1 MRSHRSSPG
10 TSILLALI
18 LALGQ
23 VFVFVASTRAEGE
36 WHDATIPRMP
46 ERAGHVA
53 ILDPARERVVIFGGY
68 DAYDDYKSDTWALS
82 IGGASSWVPITP
94 LDQVPP
100 GRYFHSGIYDAVR
113 ERLIIF
119 GGYDGSN
126 RNDVWALSL
135 SGEPVWT
142 RLFPSGTP
150 PAPRWGHAAAYD
162 PIGDRMIVIGG
173 TGGSGDMNDVWAL
186 SLGGAPAWTL
196 VVPSGVAPSPRAQH
210 AVAYDASAQRII
222 LFGGNDGSLR
232 NDVSALS
239 LSGAPEWS
247 ALSPTGT
254 APSGRRGHVAEYDPI
269 GQRILVFG
277 GYDGTYRADVHAL
290 SLSGGAAWTA
300 IPPAGVIPEGRYASA
315 SILDSAR
322 NRLLVC
328 AGDDGPNRRDDVW
341 TLALDENP
349 AWTDASPWP
358 AARWGHAA
366 AYDSRRGQ
374 FLIVGGDEALVSGIN
389 DVWALSLGAESAWSS
404 IATQGG
410 APSGRRQHTAIYDPR
425 RDRLIVFGGFDGA
438 LRNDTWALSL
448 RAPFQWIPLAPT
460 GSRPTAR
467 RGHVAVYDAARDRML
482 VFGGYDGGYLSDVW
496 SLSLSGAPAWT
507 KLAPNV
513 AQPSPRYA
521 ACGIIDPV
529 RDRLVIFGGDIG
541 PARVND
547 SWALPL
553 GFGSSWARIETVE
566 RPGVRAGHGGVYDPA
581 RNRFVIFGGYDG
593 YSTFLNDAWAL
604 SFGGTPAWID
614 LAPAGVI
621 PPGRYFHS
629 AVHDP
634 SGDRLVAF
642 GGYRGDSRDDL
653 WFLDWA
659 PAPLPF
665 APDERAPSVASAAG
679 AIDRLALR
687 VVGSNPLPGVG
698 NVSLELAVPEPGAV
712 ASLRVFDVSGRRI
725 ATLHEG
731 WIEAGASRRDFG
743 GDLHALPP
751 GVYFL
756 RLEAGGESTVARVVL
771 VR

>member
-1 MRSHRSSPG
+1 M
-10 TSILLALI
+10 LLPLI
-18 LALGQ
+18 LAIGQ
-23 VFVFVASTRAEGE
+23 MLAFVAPIRAEGE
-36 WHDATIPRMP
+36 WDDVPIPRMP
-46 ERAGHVA
+46 ARAGHVA
-53 ILDPARERVVIFGGY
+53 VLDPGRERVVIFGGF
-68 DAYDDYKSDTWALS
+68 DAYDEFKSDTWALA
-82 IGGASSWVPITP
+82 IDEASWVAITP
-94 LDQVPP
+94 LGEVPP
-100 GRYFHSGIYDAVR
+100 GRYFHSGIYDPVR

-119 GGYDGSN
+119 GGWDGSS

-142 RLFPSGTP
+142 RLFPAGAP

-162 PIGDRMIVIGG
+162 PIADRMIVIGG
-173 TGGSGDMNDVWAL
+173 TGGSGNMNDVWAL
-186 SLGGAPAWTL
+186 SLGGSPTWTL
-196 VVPSGVAPSPRAQH
+196 VAPSGVAPTPRAQH

-232 NDVSALS
+232 NDAWALS
-239 LSGAPEWS
+239 LSGAPAWS
-247 ALSPTGT
+247 ALSPAGT
-254 APSGRRGHVAEYDPI
+254 APTGRRGHAAVYEPI
-269 GQRILVFG
+269 GQKVLVFG
-277 GYDGTYRADVHAL
+277 GYDGTYRADVHSL
-290 SLSGGAAWTA
+290 SLSGDIAWTA
-300 IPPAGVIPEGRYASA
+300 ISPAGIVPEGRYASA
-315 SILDSAR
+315 SILDGAR

-328 AGDDGPNRRDDVW
+328 GGDDGPNRRQDTW
-341 TLALDENP
+341 ALALGDDP
-349 AWTDASPWP
+349 AWSDATPSAWP
-358 AARWGHAA
+358 TARWGHAS
-366 AYDSRRGQ
+366 AYDSRGGRM
-374 FLIVGGDEALVSGIN
+374 LVVGGDEALVSGIN
-389 DVWALSLGAESAWSS
+389 DVWALSLGAEPAWSS

-448 RAPFQWIPLAPT
+448 RAPFQWIPLAPM
-460 GSRPTAR
+460 GSLPTAR
-467 RGHVAVYDAARDRML
+467 RGHAAVYDAARDRML

-507 KLAPNV
+507 KLTANV

-521 ACGIIDPV
+521 ACAIIDPA
-529 RDRLVIFGGDIG
+529 RDRLVIFGGDTG

-553 GFGSSWARIETVE
+553 GLGSASWAPIETVE
-566 RPGVRAGHGGVYDPA
+566 RPGVRAGHSGVYDPA
-581 RNRFVIFGGYDG
+581 RDRFVIFGGYDG

-604 SFGGTPAWID
+604 SFEGTPAWID

-629 AVHDP
+629 GVHDP
-634 SGDRLVAF
+634 SGDRLVVF
-642 GGYRGDSRDDL
+642 GGYGGGDSREDL

-659 PAPLPF
+659 PALSPL
-665 APDERAPSVASAAG
+665 AHDDRAPSVASAG

-687 VVGSNPLPGVG
+687 VVGSNPLPGDG
-698 NVSLELAVPEPGAV
+698 NMTLEFAVPDPGAV
-712 ASLRVFDVSGRRI
+712 ASLRVFDVSGRRV

-731 WIEAGASRRDFG
+731 WIEAGASRRDIG

-756 RLEAGGESTVARVVL
+756 RLEAGGESTVARLVL